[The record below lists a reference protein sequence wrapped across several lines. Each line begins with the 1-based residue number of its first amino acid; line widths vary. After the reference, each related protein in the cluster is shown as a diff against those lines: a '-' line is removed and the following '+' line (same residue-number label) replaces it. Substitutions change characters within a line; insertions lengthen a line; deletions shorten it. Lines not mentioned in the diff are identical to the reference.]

1 MVIPVSLVFLVHC
14 SPTTYMCAELLP
26 VSARWDAGSVYMFSD
41 ISNLSKEG
49 FNNKHTE
56 QGLVTLRGGIT

>member
-1 MVIPVSLVFLVHC
+1 
-14 SPTTYMCAELLP
+14 MCAELLP